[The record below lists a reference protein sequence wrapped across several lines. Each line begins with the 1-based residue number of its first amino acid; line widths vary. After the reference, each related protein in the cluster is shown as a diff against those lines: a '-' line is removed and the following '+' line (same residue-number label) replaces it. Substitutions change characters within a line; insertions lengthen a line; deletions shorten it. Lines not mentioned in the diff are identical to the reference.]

1 MIAAETAATIV
12 LTERQTGD
20 PVDFKF
26 PDPLYQVVGEAGL
39 EGFVLDGVVPVSY
52 GFLFEKNKFFLI
64 FDSNITI
71 NDL

>member
-20 PVDFKF
+20 PVDFEL
-26 PDPLYQVVGEAGL
+26 PDLLHRVIVEAGL
-39 EGFVLDGVVPVSY
+39 ENFVLESVVPVSY
-52 GFLFEKNKFFLI
+52 GFLFEKNFFFLI
-64 FDSNITI
+64 FDSNKTI